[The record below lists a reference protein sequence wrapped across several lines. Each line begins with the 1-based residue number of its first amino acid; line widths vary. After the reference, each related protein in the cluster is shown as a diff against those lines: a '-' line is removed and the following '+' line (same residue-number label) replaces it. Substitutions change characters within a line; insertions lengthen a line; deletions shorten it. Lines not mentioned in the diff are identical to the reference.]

1 MGLLGGNSRP
11 MSERVPGIDTSNW
24 GPGGS
29 ADKSPD
35 EIAPMPYLT
44 DRQMMDPR
52 LEPSVLMQRDRFNN
66 SSVSLGDDQDYSR
79 RVLRVRYPIRDM
91 LVPGPLLLC
100 RFILW
105 HVSSY

>member
-1 MGLLGGNSRP
+1 

-29 ADKSPD
+29 IDKSPD
-35 EIAPMPYLT
+35 EIAPIRYLT

-52 LEPSVLMQRDRFNN
+52 LEPTVVMQRARFNN

-79 RVLRVRYPIRDM
+79 RVLRVRFPVRDT
-91 LVPGPLLLC
+91 LVPGSLLLY
-100 RFILW
+100 RSILW
-105 HVSSY
+105 RTSIY